1 MKKASSIELM
11 IMGTCLIPLALLIDN
26 VFAKSILA
34 AASIVLNI
42 IAVVKSFKEKKEKN
56 S

>member
-1 MKKASSIELM
+1 MKKANSIELM
-11 IMGTCLIPLALLIDN
+11 IMGTCLIPLALLVDN
-26 VFAKSILA
+26 VFAQAVLA
-34 AASIVLNI
+34 IASIVLNV